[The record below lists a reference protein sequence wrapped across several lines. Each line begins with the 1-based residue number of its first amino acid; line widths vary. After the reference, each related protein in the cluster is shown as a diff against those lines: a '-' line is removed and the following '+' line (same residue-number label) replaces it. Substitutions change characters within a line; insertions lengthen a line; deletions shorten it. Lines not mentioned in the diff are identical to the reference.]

1 LQKVLGIRAG
11 DGDERAVFQQGKGH
25 GEDKSLILQNGW
37 PLRKPLTLPP
47 QESMAMT
54 YDLILTGGTVV
65 NHDGEGAR
73 DIGVKN
79 ERIAAIGDLRQ
90 ASAGETIDCRGLHIL
105 PGVIDSQVHFRE
117 PGLEHKEDLETGSR
131 AAVLGGVTAVF
142 EMPNTNPLTTSE
154 ATLADKV
161 RRGSGRMHCDFAFWV
176 GGTRDNAR
184 DVGEL
189 ERLPGAAG
197 IKVFMGSSTGDLLV
211 EDDEGVAS
219 VLRNTRRRA
228 AFHSE
233 DEFRLRERL
242 GERIEGDPSSHPVWR
257 DEIAA
262 LRCTERL
269 VRIARNVRARI
280 HVLHISTAEEI
291 SFLQQHKDVATCE
304 ATPHHLTLSADDYLR
319 LGTLIQMNP
328 PVRASR
334 HRDGVWHGI
343 AQGIVDVLGSDHA
356 PHTLAEKAKP
366 YPASPSGMTGVQ
378 TLVPVMLDHVNAGR
392 LTLQRFVDLSSHGPQ
407 RIFGIARKGR
417 IAAGYD
423 ADFTVVDMKRRETIT
438 NAQAGSKAG
447 WTPYDGK
454 EVTGWPVGTVI
465 RGRRIMW
472 EGEIVTPGQG
482 RAVEFSE
489 ALPG

>member
-1 LQKVLGIRAG
+1 
-11 DGDERAVFQQGKGH
+11 
-25 GEDKSLILQNGW
+25 
-37 PLRKPLTLPP
+37 
-47 QESMAMT
+47 MT
-54 YDLILTGGTVV
+54 ATFDLILKGGTVV
-65 NHDGEGAR
+65 NHDGAGVR
-73 DIGVKN
+73 DVGVRDG
-79 ERIAAIGDLRQ
+79 RIAAIGDLRQ
-90 ASAGETIDCRGLHIL
+90 ASAAETIECRGLHIL
-105 PGVIDSQVHFRE
+105 PGVVDSQVHFRE

-154 ATLADKV
+154 EALADKV
-161 RRGSGRMHCDFAFWV
+161 ARGTNRMHCDFAFWV
-176 GGTRDNAR
+176 GGTRENAK
-184 DVGEL
+184 DVAEL

-211 EDDEGVAS
+211 EDDEGVRS
-219 VLRNTRRRA
+219 ILKNTRRRA

-262 LRCTERL
+262 LLCTERL
-269 VRIARNVRARI
+269 VRIAREARARI

-291 SFLQQHKDVATCE
+291 DFLEHHKDVASCE
-304 ATPHHLTLSADDYLR
+304 ATPHHLTLSSEDYAT
-319 LGTLIQMNP
+319 LGNLIQMNP
-328 PVRASR
+328 PVRDAR

-343 AQGIVDVLGSDHA
+343 SQGIVDVLGSDHA

-378 TLVPVMLDHVNAGR
+378 TLVPIMLDHVNAGK
-392 LTLQRFVDLSSHGPQ
+392 LTLERFVDLSSHGPQ
-407 RIFGIARKGR
+407 RLFGMARKGR

-438 NAQAGSKAG
+438 NEQAGSRAG
-447 WTPYDGK
+447 WTPYDGR
-454 EVTGWPVGTVI
+454 EVKGWPVGTII
-465 RGRRIMW
+465 RGTRVMW
-472 EGEIVTPGQG
+472 EGEIVAPGRGQP
-482 RAVEFSE
+482 VLFSE
-489 ALPG
+489 ALPA

>member
-1 LQKVLGIRAG
+1 
-11 DGDERAVFQQGKGH
+11 
-25 GEDKSLILQNGW
+25 
-37 PLRKPLTLPP
+37 
-47 QESMAMT
+47 MT

-79 ERIAAIGDLRQ
+79 GRIAAIGDLRQ
-90 ASAGETIDCRGLHIL
+90 ASAGETIDCRGLHVL
-105 PGVIDSQVHFRE
+105 PGVVDSQVHFRE

-219 VLRNTRRRA
+219 ILRNTRRRA

-269 VRIARNVRARI
+269 VRIARQTRARI

-291 SFLQQHKDVATCE
+291 LFLEQHKDVATCE

-356 PHTLAEKAKP
+356 PHTLAEKAKS

-378 TLVPVMLDHVNAGR
+378 TLVPIMLDHVNAGR

-407 RIFGIARKGR
+407 RIFGMARKGR
-417 IAAGYD
+417 VAAGYD
-423 ADFTVVDMKRRETIT
+423 ADFTIVDMKRRETIT

-454 EVTGWPVGTVI
+454 QVTGWPVGTVI

-472 EGEIVTPGQG
+472 EGEIVAPGQG

-489 ALPG
+489 ALVV

>member
-1 LQKVLGIRAG
+1 
-11 DGDERAVFQQGKGH
+11 
-25 GEDKSLILQNGW
+25 
-37 PLRKPLTLPP
+37 
-47 QESMAMT
+47 MATT
-54 YDLILTGGTVV
+54 YDLILTGGIVV
-65 NHDGEGAR
+65 NHDGEGRR
-73 DIGVKN
+73 DIGIN
-79 ERIAAIGDLRQ
+79 GGRIAAMGNLGQ
-90 ASAGETIDCRGLHIL
+90 ASAGETIDCRGLHVL

-117 PGLEHKEDLETGSR
+117 PGLEHKEDLESGSR

-154 ATLADKV
+154 AALADKV
-161 RRGSGRMHCDFAFWV
+161 RRATGRMHCDFAFWV
-176 GGTRDNAR
+176 GGTRENAE
-184 DVGEL
+184 DAGDL

-219 VLRNTRRRA
+219 ILKNTRRRA

-242 GERIEGDPSSHPVWR
+242 GERIDGDPSSHPVWR

-269 VRIARNVRARI
+269 VRIARQARARI

-291 SFLQQHKDVATCE
+291 TFLEQHKDVATCE
-304 ATPHHLTLSADDYLR
+304 ATPHHLTLSADDYAR

-328 PVRASR
+328 PVRAVR
-334 HRDGVWHGI
+334 HRDGIWHGV
-343 AQGIVDVLGSDHA
+343 ARGIVDVLGSDHA

-378 TLVPVMLDHVNAGR
+378 TLVPIMLDHVNAGR
-392 LTLQRFVDLSSHGPQ
+392 LSLQRFVDLSSHGPQ
-407 RIFGIARKGR
+407 RIFGMARKGR

-423 ADFTVVDMKRRETIT
+423 ADFTIVDLKRRETIT

-447 WTPYDGK
+447 WTPYDGRK
-454 EVTGWPVGTVI
+454 VTGWPVGTVV
-465 RGRRIMW
+465 RGRRVMW
-472 EGEIVTPGQG
+472 EGEIVTPSQG

-489 ALPG
+489 ALAV

>member
-1 LQKVLGIRAG
+1 
-11 DGDERAVFQQGKGH
+11 
-25 GEDKSLILQNGW
+25 
-37 PLRKPLTLPP
+37 
-47 QESMAMT
+47 MANT
-54 YDLILTGGTVV
+54 YDLILTGGMVV
-65 NHDGEGAR
+65 NHDGEGRR
-73 DIGVKN
+73 DIGVKAG
-79 ERIAAIGDLRQ
+79 RIAAIGDLRQ
-90 ASAGETIDCRGLHIL
+90 ASAGETIECHGLHIL
-105 PGVIDSQVHFRE
+105 PGVVDSQVHFRE

-219 VLRNTRRRA
+219 ILRNTRRRA

-242 GERIEGDPSSHPVWR
+242 GERINGDPSSHPVWR

-269 VRIARNVRARI
+269 VRIARDVRARI

-291 SFLQQHKDVATCE
+291 LFLEQHKDVATCE
-304 ATPHHLTLSADDYLR
+304 ATPHHLTLSADDYAQ

-328 PVRASR
+328 PVRARR

-378 TLVPVMLDHVNAGR
+378 TLVPIMLDHVNAGR

-407 RIFGIARKGR
+407 RIFGMARKGR

-423 ADFTVVDMKRRETIT
+423 ADFTIVDMKRRETIT

-454 EVTGWPVGTVI
+454 QVTGWPVGTVI
-465 RGRRIMW
+465 RGQRIMW

-489 ALPG
+489 ALPA